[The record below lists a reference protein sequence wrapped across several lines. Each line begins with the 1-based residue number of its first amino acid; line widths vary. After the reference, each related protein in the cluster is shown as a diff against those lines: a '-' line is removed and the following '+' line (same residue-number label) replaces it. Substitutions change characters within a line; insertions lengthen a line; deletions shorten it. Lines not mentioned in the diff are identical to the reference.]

1 MITGKDF
8 VFTGLQPWDI
18 LIGSNARDIALEVSK
33 HNRVLYVN
41 TPLDKKTY
49 KSKSE
54 APDIVHRQDTVD
66 GKALHL
72 RQINLIYGY
81 WIILSLFG
89 PSISCQTGSCLT

>member
-18 LIGSNARDIALEVSK
+18 PIGSNARDIALEVSK

-49 KSKSE
+49 KKIGR
-54 APDIVHRQDTVD
+54 AHV
-66 GKALHL
+66 
-72 RQINLIYGY
+72 
-81 WIILSLFG
+81 
-89 PSISCQTGSCLT
+89 

>member
-18 LIGSNARDIALEVSK
+18 PIGSNARDIALEVSK

-49 KSKSE
+49 KRGTGYCPSARHCRWQS
-54 APDIVHRQDTVD
+54 TSF
-66 GKALHL
+66 KA
-72 RQINLIYGY
+72 NK
-81 WIILSLFG
+81 
-89 PSISCQTGSCLT
+89 P